1 MGMVASAAGSS
12 GPMLVLMLERILS
25 SASVGFQPP
34 DMEDGTVWV
43 EAVVSADFAALARVD
58 TGGGR
63 ELAFAA

>member
-1 MGMVASAAGSS
+1 
-12 GPMLVLMLERILS
+12 LMLERILS